1 MRVSQREF
9 QRTRGRAG
17 VPRAF
22 LVVLAGLAGL
32 VILTALVG
40 LQLRPS
46 VTLAK
51 RQAGLLDGIERRS
64 PGRIQRLAAENYQD
78 RWGFSGKDLA
88 AAMVDAG
95 GQFLALVVTP
105 EDESVEIEGSRAVI
119 TVRLRLGGKP
129 VGPVGQEVMRRINQ
143 LEHPFVFTWERQ
155 SFLPGSWR
163 LVNVDQADLPD
174 DLYGYE
180 PGDFGRALRGE

>member
-1 MRVSQREF
+1 MRVSQREIH
-9 QRTRGRAG
+9 RTGERAR

-22 LVVLAGLAGL
+22 LFGLAGLAGL
-32 VILTALVG
+32 VILSVFVG

-51 RQAGLLDGIERRS
+51 RHASLLDGIERRS
-64 PGRIQRLAAENYQD
+64 PARIQRLTADHYKD
-78 RWGFSGKDLA
+78 RWGFGGEDLA
-88 AAMVDAG
+88 ASMVDAG

-119 TVRLRLGGKP
+119 SARLRLGGKP

-155 SFLPGSWR
+155 NFLPGSWR
-163 LVNVDQADLPD
+163 LVKVDQADLPD

>member
-9 QRTRGRAG
+9 QRATMGARAS
-17 VPRAF
+17 RAF
-22 LVVLAGLAGL
+22 LVGLAGL
-32 VILTALVG
+32 TGVIVLAVFIG

-64 PGRIQRLAAENYQD
+64 PARIQRLAAEHYED

-180 PGDFGRALRGE
+180 PGDFARALRGE